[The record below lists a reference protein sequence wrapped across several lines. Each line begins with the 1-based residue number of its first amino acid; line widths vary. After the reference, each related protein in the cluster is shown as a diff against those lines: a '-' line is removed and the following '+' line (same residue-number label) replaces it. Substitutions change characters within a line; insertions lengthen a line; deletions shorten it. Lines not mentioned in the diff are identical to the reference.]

1 MNALPLPRAQQAGHV
16 AQAAPAAGRRQR
28 DRPLRGFGVIGGLE
42 PVEHRALQVVQVV
55 NVHTRS
61 VPPGK
66 MPLVG
71 LTNDELIRRYNAN
84 EPLASLAQAADMTR
98 SGLYE
103 RLRRLG
109 LPPRIKP
116 GSTTVTD
123 ARIREALDH
132 HGSVNAA
139 AKALG
144 VTREAL
150 TADAQRLGLL
160 PPPPDRPA
168 DLAESY
174 RQLGSLEAT
183 AMHYNTSVTTVRRW
197 LRSLGVDRKPAG
209 RQARDG

>member
-1 MNALPLPRAQQAGHV
+1 MNPPALPGAQQAGHV
-16 AQAAPAAGRRQR
+16 VQAAPAAGRRQG

-42 PVEHRALQVVQVV
+42 PVEHRALQVLQVV
-55 NVHTRS
+55 NVHACS

-66 MPLVG
+66 MPPVG

-84 EPLASLAQAADMTR
+84 EPLAALAQAADMTR

-109 LPPRIKP
+109 LPPRSKP
-116 GSTTVTD
+116 GSATVTD
-123 ARIREALDH
+123 AQIRHALDH

-160 PPPPDRPA
+160 APPPDRPA
-168 DLAESY
+168 DLAERY

-183 AMHYNTSVTTVRRW
+183 AKHYNTSITTIRRW
-197 LRSLGVDRKPAG
+197 LRSLGIHRKPAG

>member
-1 MNALPLPRAQQAGHV
+1 MSLPPLPRTQQPGDVVH
-16 AQAAPAAGRRQR
+16 AAPATGRRQGGR
-28 DRPLRGFGVIGGLE
+28 TLRGVGIIGGLE
-42 PVEHRALQVVQVV
+42 PVEHRALQVLQIV
-55 NVHTRS
+55 NVH
-61 VPPGK
+61 PPHRTARQNA
-66 MPLVG
+66 LVG

-84 EPLASLAQAADMTR
+84 ESLASLAQAAGMTR

-109 LPPRIKP
+109 LPPRLRP
-116 GSTTVTD
+116 GSASVTD
-123 ARIREALDH
+123 AQIRKALDR

-160 PPPPDRPA
+160 APPPDRPD
-168 DLAESY
+168 DLAERYS
-174 RQLGSLEAT
+174 QLGSLGAT
-183 AMHYNTSVTTVRRW
+183 AQHYNTSVTTVRRW
-197 LRSLGVDRKPAG
+197 LRSLGIDRKPAG

>member
-1 MNALPLPRAQQAGHV
+1 MSLPGLPRTQQSGHV
-16 AQAAPAAGRRQR
+16 VHTAPAAGRRQGGR
-28 DRPLRGFGVIGGLE
+28 TLRGVGIIGGFE
-42 PVEHRALQVVQVV
+42 PLEHRALQVVQIV
-55 NVHTRS
+55 NVHSAHRTARQNA
-61 VPPGK
+61 
-66 MPLVG
+66 LVG

-84 EPLASLAQAADMTR
+84 EPLASLAQATGMTR

-109 LPPRIKP
+109 LPPRNQP

-123 ARIREALDH
+123 AQIRNALNQ

-160 PPPPDRPA
+160 APPPDRPD
-168 DLAESY
+168 DLAERY
-174 RQLGSLEAT
+174 GQLGSLEAT
-183 AMHYNTSVTTVRRW
+183 AKFYNTSVTTVRRW
-197 LRSLGVDRKPAG
+197 LRSLGIDRKPAG